1 MQKPRILRSLL
12 SGFILL
18 SSTTLFAAE
27 QPDLPTRSS
36 LDNKLTSLNKRDT
49 LTVAEKAQKEDIEQ
63 TIALLDSIE
72 KEKIKAKEQDQS
84 LAKTPAKLKEFTWQL
99 ESLQKNDA
107 RDTEQLKAE
116 LGRLSQAQLDNRLT
130 DLLNQLQSAQT
141 DLGNANSQITFLQT
155 LPERAQS
162 AMSQDYQRMQDIRNR
177 LSGLNNKQSGELTP
191 SLRVRLNTE
200 LALLQLQ
207 LNQRQKDLDNNTSQQ
222 DLFNKQRDYLTAQ
235 IAQLNNWVQLLQQQV
250 STKRLTLT
258 EKTVEESGSGEA
270 IANEQALPAVIQKEQ
285 KLNQQLSQQLID
297 ATQGVNSLVQEN
309 IKVKNWLD
317 RTTQTEQNLNEQ
329 ISVLKGSLLLS
340 KILYQQNQ
348 MLPDSELVQ
357 NSEEQIAD
365 LRLAQFDVNQQRD
378 QLYQRNDYIRKLLEN
393 SKNTDQLTDEQMAIL
408 NETLDGRRE
417 LLEQLNKQLG
427 QQLNLAIN
435 LQLNQQQLERV
446 GKSLQSTLQQQ
457 IFWVSSN
464 KQLDIAWLTAL
475 PGALMMQ
482 AQAVSVS
489 INLQKWLQDSLKVLP
504 AILIMLVIAGVMIW
518 RRQSIQHQFEK
529 LAKEVGQLRSDTH
542 LHTPKAIL
550 LVFLRTIPGA
560 LFIMSAGLALVFSG
574 LSTPLIIWELS
585 FRMAL
590 AYMAFGSMRRMLKPD
605 GLAQCHFGFDAS
617 TVSHLRSA
625 LRYIWYTLLPLIFVA
640 TLGELDPSRLANDVV
655 GQLICLFSLLFL
667 SVELFTTVRK
677 HPNNKQTSFLR
688 NLTAVT
694 FGLVPL
700 ALIGLLVFGYY
711 YTALKLS
718 ARLIDTFYLVSVW
731 VLLYETAMRG
741 LSVASRRLA
750 YRRAVAKRQHQQRA
764 ENAEGVEITDDKPI
778 SLEQIS
784 DQTLRLV
791 NVALLL
797 VFAGAFYW
805 LWSDLVAVISYL
817 DSITL
822 WHHTIGTDN
831 NAVLEAVSL
840 RDLLAGVVIAVIT
853 YILTRNLPGLLE
865 VLVLSR
871 LQLAQGTSYAITTIL
886 SYLITATG
894 SIATLSTVGMEWS
907 KLQWLVAALSV
918 GLGFGLQEIF
928 ANFVSGLIILF
939 ERPVRIGD
947 TITVSGFSGT
957 VNKIRI
963 RATTITDFDR
973 KEVIIPNRAFVTERL
988 INWSL
993 SDTVTR
999 VVLRIGVSYGSDLE
1013 LTRKLLLQAAHENQR
1028 VMKEP
1033 DPTVYFLAFGAS
1045 TLDHE
1050 MRFFVRELGDRNPA
1064 LDELN
1069 RRIDQLFTEH
1079 GINIAF
1085 NQVEVTL
1092 KNARGDVVSI
1102 DPVTAGT
1109 AAGAA
1114 AAATLENIAAAEAA
1128 ALVAQQA
1135 KEQEQKQK

>member
-1 MQKPRILRSLL
+1 MQKQPLFRSLL
-12 SGFILL
+12 SGLL
-18 SSTTLFAAE
+18 LLASTTLFAAQQQE
-27 QPDLPTRSS
+27 LPTRAS
-36 LDNKLTSLNKRDT
+36 LDNKLTALNKRDT
-49 LTVAEKAQKEDIEQ
+49 LTVAEKAQKDDIEQ
-63 TIALLDSIE
+63 TITLLDAID
-72 KEKIKAKEQDQS
+72 KEKIKLKDQDQS
-84 LAKTPAKLKEFTWQL
+84 LTKAPAKLKEFARQL
-99 ESLQKNDA
+99 ELLQKNDA
-107 RDTEQLKAE
+107 QDTQALKTE
-116 LGRLSQAQLDNRLT
+116 ISRLTQTQLDGRLT
-130 DLLNQLQSAQT
+130 DLLSQLQSAQS
-141 DLGNANSQITFLQT
+141 DLGNANSQLTFLQT

-177 LSGLNNKQSGELTP
+177 LSGLKQNNGEMTP
-191 SLRVRLNTE
+191 SLRVKLNTE
-200 LALLQLQ
+200 LAFLQLQ
-207 LNQRQKDLDNNTSQQ
+207 QEQRQKDLDNNTSQQ
-222 DLFNKQRDYLTAQ
+222 DLYNKQRDFLTAQ

-250 STKRLTLT
+250 SNKRLTLT
-258 EKTVEESGSGEA
+258 EKTVEESGTTQTDTS
-270 IANEQALPAVIQKEQ
+270 QALPSFIQKEL

-340 KILYQQNQ
+340 KILYQQRQ
-348 MLPDSELVQ
+348 MLPDANLVRG
-357 NSEEQIAD
+357 SEEQIAD

-378 QLYQRNDYIRKLLEN
+378 QLYQRNEYIQKLLE
-393 SKNTDQLTDEQMAIL
+393 KNKGDALTAEQMATL
-408 NETLDGRRE
+408 NEALDGRRE

-427 QQLNLAIN
+427 QQLNLSIN

-446 GKSLQSTLQQQ
+446 SKTLQSTLQQQ

-464 KQLDIAWLTAL
+464 KPLDMAWLTAL
-475 PGALMMQ
+475 PGALMAQ
-482 AQAVSVS
+482 WQAVNISA
-489 INLQKWLQDSLKVLP
+489 NLNNWLLESLKVFP
-504 AILIMLVIAGVMIW
+504 AILLMLIIAGVMLW
-518 RRQSIQHQFEK
+518 KRQAIQSRFEK

-542 LHTPKAIL
+542 SHTPKAIL

-560 LFIMSAGLALVFSG
+560 LLIMSGGLALVFSG
-574 LSTPLIIWELS
+574 LSTPLIIGELS

-605 GLAQCHFGFDAS
+605 GLAQKHFGHDAQ
-617 TVSHLRSA
+617 TVAHLRNA

-655 GQLICLFSLLFL
+655 GQIICLVSLLFL
-667 SVELFTTVRK
+667 SFELFTTVRK
-677 HPNNKQTSFLR
+677 RPNNQQTGLWR
-688 NLTAVT
+688 NITALT

-700 ALIGLLVFGYY
+700 ILIGLLGFGYY

-718 ARLIDTFYLVSVW
+718 ARLIDSFYLVSVW
-731 VLLYETAMRG
+731 VLLYETSLRG
-741 LSVASRRLA
+741 LSVAARRLA
-750 YRRAVAKRQHQQRA
+750 YRRALAKRQHQQRA
-764 ENAEGVEITDDKPI
+764 ENADGVEVSDDKPI
-778 SLEQIS
+778 TLEQINE
-784 DQTLRLV
+784 QTLRLV
-791 NVALLL
+791 TVALTL

-805 LWSDLVAVISYL
+805 LWSDLVAVIAYL

-822 WHHTIGTDN
+822 WHHTVGTDG

-840 RDLLAGVVIAVIT
+840 RDLLGAGVIAMVT

-886 SYLITATG
+886 SYLLTATG
-894 SIATLSTVGMEWS
+894 TISTLSIIGMEWN

-993 SDTVTR
+993 SDTITR

-1013 LTRKLLLQAAHENQR
+1013 LTRRLLLQAAAENPR

-1033 DPTVYFLAFGAS
+1033 APSVYFLAFGAS

-1050 MRFFVRELGDRNPA
+1050 MRFFVQELGDRNPA

-1069 RRIDQLFTEH
+1069 RRIDHLFSEH

-1092 KNARGDVVSI
+1092 KNVHGDVVNV
-1102 DPVTAGT
+1102 DTAVG

-1114 AAATLENIAAAEAA
+1114 ASATLEAMAAAKATM
-1128 ALVAQQA
+1128 A
-1135 KEQEQKQK
+1135 KPDAEQK

>member
-1 MQKPRILRSLL
+1 MQKQPLFRSLL
-12 SGFILL
+12 SGLL
-18 SSTTLFAAE
+18 LLASTTLFAAQQQE
-27 QPDLPTRSS
+27 LPTRAS
-36 LDNKLTSLNKRDT
+36 LDNKLTALNKRDT
-49 LTVAEKAQKEDIEQ
+49 LTVAEKAQKDDIEQ
-63 TIALLDSIE
+63 TITLLDAID
-72 KEKIKAKEQDQS
+72 KEKIKLKDQDQS
-84 LAKTPAKLKEFTWQL
+84 LTKAPAKLKEFARQL
-99 ESLQKNDA
+99 ELLQKNDA
-107 RDTEQLKAE
+107 QDTQALKTE
-116 LGRLSQAQLDNRLT
+116 ISRLTQTQLDGRLT
-130 DLLNQLQSAQT
+130 DLLSQLQSAQS
-141 DLGNANSQITFLQT
+141 DLGNANSQLTFLQT

-177 LSGLNNKQSGELTP
+177 LSGLKQNNGEMTP
-191 SLRVRLNTE
+191 SLRVKLNTE
-200 LALLQLQ
+200 LAFLQLQ
-207 LNQRQKDLDNNTSQQ
+207 QEQRQKDLDNNTSQQ
-222 DLFNKQRDYLTAQ
+222 DLYNKQRDFLTAQ

-250 STKRLTLT
+250 SNKRLTLT
-258 EKTVEESGSGEA
+258 EKTVEESGTTQTDTS
-270 IANEQALPAVIQKEQ
+270 QALPSFIQKEL

-340 KILYQQNQ
+340 KILYQQRQ
-348 MLPDSELVQ
+348 MLPDANLVRG
-357 NSEEQIAD
+357 SEEQIAD

-378 QLYQRNDYIRKLLEN
+378 QLYQRNEYIQKLLE
-393 SKNTDQLTDEQMAIL
+393 KNKGDALTAEQMATL
-408 NETLDGRRE
+408 NEALDGRRE

-427 QQLNLAIN
+427 QQLNLSIN

-446 GKSLQSTLQQQ
+446 SKTLQSTLQQQ

-464 KQLDIAWLTAL
+464 KPLDMAWLTAL
-475 PGALMMQ
+475 PGALMAQ
-482 AQAVSVS
+482 WQAVNISA
-489 INLQKWLQDSLKVLP
+489 NLNNWLLESLKVFP
-504 AILIMLVIAGVMIW
+504 AILLMLIIAGAMLW
-518 RRQSIQHQFEK
+518 KRQAIQSRFEK

-542 LHTPKAIL
+542 SHTPKAIL

-560 LFIMSAGLALVFSG
+560 LLIMSGGLALVFSG
-574 LSTPLIIWELS
+574 LSTPLIIGELS

-605 GLAQCHFGFDAS
+605 GLAQKHFGHDAQ
-617 TVSHLRSA
+617 TVAHLRNA

-655 GQLICLFSLLFL
+655 GQIICLVSLLFL
-667 SVELFTTVRK
+667 SFELFTTVRK
-677 HPNNKQTSFLR
+677 RPNNQQTGLWR
-688 NLTAVT
+688 NITALT

-700 ALIGLLVFGYY
+700 ILIGLLGFGYY

-718 ARLIDTFYLVSVW
+718 ARLIDSFYLVSVW
-731 VLLYETAMRG
+731 VLLYETSLRG
-741 LSVASRRLA
+741 LSVAARRLA
-750 YRRAVAKRQHQQRA
+750 YRRALAKRQHQQRA
-764 ENAEGVEITDDKPI
+764 ENADGVEVSDDKPI
-778 SLEQIS
+778 TLEQINE
-784 DQTLRLV
+784 QTLRLV
-791 NVALLL
+791 TVALTL

-805 LWSDLVAVISYL
+805 LWSDLVAVIAYL

-822 WHHTIGTDN
+822 WHHTVGTDG

-840 RDLLAGVVIAVIT
+840 RDLLGAGVIAMVT

-886 SYLITATG
+886 SYLLTATG
-894 SIATLSTVGMEWS
+894 TISTLSIIGMEWN

-993 SDTVTR
+993 SDTITR

-1013 LTRKLLLQAAHENQR
+1013 LTRRLLLQAAAENPR

-1033 DPTVYFLAFGAS
+1033 APSVYFLAFGAS

-1050 MRFFVRELGDRNPA
+1050 MRFFVQELGDRNPA

-1069 RRIDQLFTEH
+1069 RRIDHLFSEH

-1092 KNARGDVVSI
+1092 KNVHGDVVNV
-1102 DPVTAGT
+1102 DTAVG

-1114 AAATLENIAAAEAA
+1114 ASATLEAMAAAKATM
-1128 ALVAQQA
+1128 A
-1135 KEQEQKQK
+1135 KPDAEQK

>member
-1 MQKPRILRSLL
+1 MQKQPLFRSLL
-12 SGFILL
+12 SGLL
-18 SSTTLFAAE
+18 LLTSTTLFAAQQQE
-27 QPDLPTRSS
+27 LPTRAS
-36 LDNKLTSLNKRDT
+36 LDNKLTALNKRDT
-49 LTVAEKAQKEDIEQ
+49 LTVAEKAQKDDIEQ
-63 TIALLDSIE
+63 TITLLDAID
-72 KEKIKAKEQDQS
+72 KEKIKLKDQDQS
-84 LAKTPAKLKEFTWQL
+84 LTKAPAKLKEFARQL
-99 ESLQKNDA
+99 ELLQKNDA
-107 RDTEQLKAE
+107 QDTQALKTE
-116 LGRLSQAQLDNRLT
+116 ISRLTQTQLDGRLT
-130 DLLNQLQSAQT
+130 DLLSQLQSAQS
-141 DLGNANSQITFLQT
+141 DLGNANSQLTFLQT

-177 LSGLNNKQSGELTP
+177 LSGLKQNNGEMTP
-191 SLRVRLNTE
+191 SLRVKLNTE
-200 LALLQLQ
+200 LAFLQLQ
-207 LNQRQKDLDNNTSQQ
+207 QEQRQKDLDNNTSQQ
-222 DLFNKQRDYLTAQ
+222 DLYNKQRDFLTAQ

-250 STKRLTLT
+250 SNKRLTLT
-258 EKTVEESGSGEA
+258 EKTVEESGTTQTDTS
-270 IANEQALPAVIQKEQ
+270 QALPSFIQKEL

-340 KILYQQNQ
+340 KILYQQRQ
-348 MLPDSELVQ
+348 MLPDANLVRG
-357 NSEEQIAD
+357 SEEQIAD

-378 QLYQRNDYIRKLLEN
+378 QLYQRNEYIQKLLE
-393 SKNTDQLTDEQMAIL
+393 KNKGDALTAEQMATL
-408 NETLDGRRE
+408 NEALDGRRE

-427 QQLNLAIN
+427 QQLNLSIN

-446 GKSLQSTLQQQ
+446 SKTLQSTLQQQ

-464 KQLDIAWLTAL
+464 KPLDMAWLTAL
-475 PGALMMQ
+475 PGALMAQ
-482 AQAVSVS
+482 WQAVNISA
-489 INLQKWLQDSLKVLP
+489 NLNNWLLESLKVFP
-504 AILIMLVIAGVMIW
+504 AILLMLVIAGAMLW
-518 RRQSIQHQFEK
+518 KRQAIQSRFEK

-542 LHTPKAIL
+542 SHTPKAIL

-560 LFIMSAGLALVFSG
+560 LLIMSGGLALVFSG
-574 LSTPLIIWELS
+574 LSTPLIIGELS

-605 GLAQCHFGFDAS
+605 GLAQKHFGHDAQ
-617 TVSHLRSA
+617 TVAHLRNA

-655 GQLICLFSLLFL
+655 GQIICLVSLLFL
-667 SVELFTTVRK
+667 SFELFTTVRK
-677 HPNNKQTSFLR
+677 RPNNQQTGLWR
-688 NLTAVT
+688 NITALT

-700 ALIGLLVFGYY
+700 ILIGLLGFGYY

-718 ARLIDTFYLVSVW
+718 ARLIDSFYLVSVW
-731 VLLYETAMRG
+731 VLLYETSLRG
-741 LSVASRRLA
+741 LSVAARRLA
-750 YRRAVAKRQHQQRA
+750 YRRALAKRQHQQRT
-764 ENAEGVEITDDKPI
+764 ENADGVEVSDDKPI
-778 SLEQIS
+778 TLEQINE
-784 DQTLRLV
+784 QTLRLV
-791 NVALLL
+791 TVALTL

-805 LWSDLVAVISYL
+805 LWSDLVAVIAYL

-822 WHHTIGTDN
+822 WHHTVGTDG

-840 RDLLAGVVIAVIT
+840 RDLLGAGVIAMVT

-886 SYLITATG
+886 SYLLTATG
-894 SIATLSTVGMEWS
+894 TISTLSIIGMEWN

-993 SDTVTR
+993 SDTITR

-1013 LTRKLLLQAAHENQR
+1013 LTRRLLLQAAAENPR

-1033 DPTVYFLAFGAS
+1033 APSVYFLAFGAS

-1050 MRFFVRELGDRNPA
+1050 MRFFVQELGDRNPA

-1069 RRIDQLFTEH
+1069 RRIDHLFSEH

-1092 KNARGDVVSI
+1092 KNVHGDVVNV
-1102 DPVTAGT
+1102 DT

-1114 AAATLENIAAAEAA
+1114 GAAASATLEAMAAAKAA
-1128 ALVAQQA
+1128 MA
-1135 KEQEQKQK
+1135 KPDAEQK

>member
-1 MQKPRILRSLL
+1 MQKQLLFRSLL
-12 SGFILL
+12 SGLL
-18 SSTTLFAAE
+18 LLTSTTLFAAQ
-27 QPDLPTRSS
+27 QPELPTRAS
-36 LDNKLTSLNKRDT
+36 LDSKLTTLNKRDT
-49 LTVAEKAQKEDIEQ
+49 LTVAEKAQKDDIEQ
-63 TIALLDSIE
+63 TISLLDSIE
-72 KEKIKAKEQDQS
+72 KEKIKVKEQEQS
-84 LAKTPAKLKEFTWQL
+84 LTRTPAKLKEYTRQL
-99 ESLQKNDA
+99 ELLQKNDA
-107 RDTEQLKAE
+107 QDTEALKTE
-116 LGRLSQAQLDNRLT
+116 ISRLSQTQLDSRLT
-130 DLLNQLQSAQT
+130 DLLSQLQSAQN
-141 DLGNANSQITFLQT
+141 DLGNANSQLTFLQT

-162 AMSQDYQRMQDIRNR
+162 AMSQDYQRMQDTRNR
-177 LSGLNNKQSGELTP
+177 LSGLKQNGEITP
-191 SLRVRLNTE
+191 SLRIKLNTE

-207 LNQRQKDLDNNTSQQ
+207 QEQRQKDLDNNTSQQ
-222 DLFNKQRDYLTAQ
+222 DLYNKQRDYLTAQ

-250 STKRLTLT
+250 SNKRLTLT
-258 EKTVEESGSGEA
+258 EKTVEESGTTQTDNS
-270 IANEQALPAVIQKEQ
+270 QALPSFIQKE
-285 KLNQQLSQQLID
+285 LRMNQQLSQQLID

-340 KILYQQNQ
+340 KILYQQRQ
-348 MLPDSELVQ
+348 MLPDSNLIRG
-357 NSEEQIAD
+357 SEEQIAD

-378 QLYQRNDYIRKLLEN
+378 QLYQRNDYIQKLLE
-393 SKNTDQLTDEQMAIL
+393 KNKGDALTTEQMTLL
-408 NETLDGRRE
+408 NEALDGRRE

-427 QQLNLAIN
+427 QQLNLSIN

-446 GKSLQSTLQQQ
+446 SKSLQSTLQQQ

-464 KQLDIAWLTAL
+464 KPLDMAWLTAL
-475 PGALMMQ
+475 PGALMAQ
-482 AQAVSVS
+482 WQAVSIS
-489 INLQKWLQDSLKVLP
+489 ANLNNWLQDSLKVLP
-504 AILIMLVIAGVMIW
+504 AILLMLILAGAMIW
-518 RRQSIQHQFEK
+518 KRQTIQSRFEK
-529 LAKEVGQLRSDTH
+529 LANEVGQLRSDTH
-542 LHTPKAIL
+542 SHTPKAIL

-560 LFIMSAGLALVFSG
+560 LLIMSGGLALVFSG
-574 LSTPLIIWELS
+574 LSTPLIIGELS

-590 AYMAFGSMRRMLKPD
+590 AYMAFGSMRRMLKPE
-605 GLAQCHFGFDAS
+605 GLAQKHFGHDAR
-617 TVSHLRSA
+617 TVAHLRNA

-655 GQLICLFSLLFL
+655 GQIICLVSLLLL
-667 SVELFTTVRK
+667 SFELFTTVRK
-677 HPNNKQTSFLR
+677 QPNNQQTGLWR
-688 NLTAVT
+688 HLTAMT

-700 ALIGLLVFGYY
+700 ILIGLLGFGYY

-718 ARLIDTFYLVSVW
+718 ARLIDSFYLVSVW
-731 VLLYETAMRG
+731 VLLYETALRG
-741 LSVASRRLA
+741 LSVAARRLA
-750 YRRAVAKRQHQQRA
+750 YRRALAKRQHQQRS
-764 ENAEGVEITDDKPI
+764 ENAEGVEVSDDKPI
-778 SLEQIS
+778 TLEQINE
-784 DQTLRLV
+784 QTLRLV
-791 NVALLL
+791 TVALTL

-805 LWSDLVAVISYL
+805 LWSDLVAVIAYL

-822 WHHTIGTDN
+822 WHHTVGTDG

-840 RDLLAGVVIAVIT
+840 RDLLGAGLIAVVT

-886 SYLITATG
+886 SYLLTATG
-894 SIATLSTVGMEWS
+894 TIATLSVIGMEWN

-993 SDTVTR
+993 SDTITR

-1013 LTRKLLLQAAHENQR
+1013 LTRRLLLQAAAENPR

-1069 RRIDQLFTEH
+1069 RRIDQLFSEH

-1092 KNARGDVVSI
+1092 KNIHGDVVNI
-1102 DPVTAGT
+1102 DTAGT

-1114 AAATLENIAAAEAA
+1114 AASTLDAIAAAKAA
-1128 ALVAQQA
+1128 ANIKADP
-1135 KEQEQKQK
+1135 EQK

>member
-1 MQKPRILRSLL
+1 MQKQPLFRSLL
-12 SGFILL
+12 SGLL
-18 SSTTLFAAE
+18 LLASTTLFAAQQQE
-27 QPDLPTRSS
+27 LPTRAS
-36 LDNKLTSLNKRDT
+36 LDNKLTALNKRDT
-49 LTVAEKAQKEDIEQ
+49 LTVAEKAQKDDIEQ
-63 TIALLDSIE
+63 TITLLDAID
-72 KEKIKAKEQDQS
+72 KEKIKLKDQDQS
-84 LAKTPAKLKEFTWQL
+84 LTKAPAKLKEFARQL
-99 ESLQKNDA
+99 ELLQKNDA
-107 RDTEQLKAE
+107 QDTQALKTE
-116 LGRLSQAQLDNRLT
+116 ISRLTQTQLDGRLT
-130 DLLNQLQSAQT
+130 DLLSQLQSAQS
-141 DLGNANSQITFLQT
+141 DLGNANSQLTFLQT

-177 LSGLNNKQSGELTP
+177 LSGLKQNNGEMTP
-191 SLRVRLNTE
+191 SLRVKLNTE
-200 LALLQLQ
+200 LAFLQLQ
-207 LNQRQKDLDNNTSQQ
+207 QEQRQKDLDNNTSQQ
-222 DLFNKQRDYLTAQ
+222 DLYNKQRDFLTAQ

-250 STKRLTLT
+250 SNKRLTLT
-258 EKTVEESGSGEA
+258 EKTVEESGTTQTDTS
-270 IANEQALPAVIQKEQ
+270 QALPSFIQKEL

-340 KILYQQNQ
+340 KILYQQRQ
-348 MLPDSELVQ
+348 MLPDANLVRG
-357 NSEEQIAD
+357 SEEQIAD

-378 QLYQRNDYIRKLLEN
+378 QLYQRNEYIQKLLE
-393 SKNTDQLTDEQMAIL
+393 KNKGDALTAEQMATL
-408 NETLDGRRE
+408 NEALDGRRE

-427 QQLNLAIN
+427 QQLNLSIN

-446 GKSLQSTLQQQ
+446 SKTLQSTLQQQ

-464 KQLDIAWLTAL
+464 KPLDMAWLAAL
-475 PGALMMQ
+475 PGALMAQWQ
-482 AQAVSVS
+482 A
-489 INLQKWLQDSLKVLP
+489 INISANLNNWLLESLKVFP
-504 AILIMLVIAGVMIW
+504 AILLMLIIAGVMLW
-518 RRQSIQHQFEK
+518 KRQAIQSRFEK

-542 LHTPKAIL
+542 SHTPKAIL

-560 LFIMSAGLALVFSG
+560 LLIMSGGLALVFSG
-574 LSTPLIIWELS
+574 LSTPLIIGELS

-605 GLAQCHFGFDAS
+605 GLAQKHFGHDAQ
-617 TVSHLRSA
+617 TVAHLRNA

-655 GQLICLFSLLFL
+655 GQIICLVSLLFL
-667 SVELFTTVRK
+667 SFELFTTVRK
-677 HPNNKQTSFLR
+677 RPNNQQTGLWR
-688 NLTAVT
+688 NITALT

-700 ALIGLLVFGYY
+700 ILIGLLGFGYY

-718 ARLIDTFYLVSVW
+718 ARLIDSFYLVSVW
-731 VLLYETAMRG
+731 VLLYETSLRG
-741 LSVASRRLA
+741 LSVAARRLA
-750 YRRAVAKRQHQQRA
+750 YRRALAKRQHQQRT
-764 ENAEGVEITDDKPI
+764 ENADGVEVSDDKPI
-778 SLEQIS
+778 TLEQINE
-784 DQTLRLV
+784 QTLRLV
-791 NVALLL
+791 TVALTL

-805 LWSDLVAVISYL
+805 LWSDLVAVIAYL

-822 WHHTIGTDN
+822 WHHTVGTDG

-840 RDLLAGVVIAVIT
+840 RDLLGAGVIAMVT

-886 SYLITATG
+886 SYLLTATG
-894 SIATLSTVGMEWS
+894 TISTLSIIGMEWN

-993 SDTVTR
+993 SDTITR

-1013 LTRKLLLQAAHENQR
+1013 LTRRLLLQAAAENPR

-1033 DPTVYFLAFGAS
+1033 APSVYFLAFGAS

-1050 MRFFVRELGDRNPA
+1050 MRFFVQELGDRNPA

-1069 RRIDQLFTEH
+1069 RRIDHLFSEH

-1092 KNARGDVVSI
+1092 KNVHGDVVNV
-1102 DPVTAGT
+1102 DT

-1114 AAATLENIAAAEAA
+1114 GAAASATLEAMAAAKAA
-1128 ALVAQQA
+1128 MA
-1135 KEQEQKQK
+1135 KPDAEQK

>member
-1 MQKPRILRSLL
+1 MQKQPLFRSLL
-12 SGFILL
+12 SGLL
-18 SSTTLFAAE
+18 LLASTTLFAAQQQE
-27 QPDLPTRSS
+27 LPTRAS
-36 LDNKLTSLNKRDT
+36 LDNKLTALNKRDT
-49 LTVAEKAQKEDIEQ
+49 LTVAEKAQKDDIEQ
-63 TIALLDSIE
+63 TITLLDAID
-72 KEKIKAKEQDQS
+72 KEKIKLKDQDQS
-84 LAKTPAKLKEFTWQL
+84 LTKAPAKLKEFARQL
-99 ESLQKNDA
+99 ELLQKNDA
-107 RDTEQLKAE
+107 QDTQALKTE
-116 LGRLSQAQLDNRLT
+116 ISRLTQTQLDGRLT
-130 DLLNQLQSAQT
+130 DLLSQLQSAQS
-141 DLGNANSQITFLQT
+141 DLGNANSQLTFLQT

-177 LSGLNNKQSGELTP
+177 LSGLKQNNGEMTP
-191 SLRVRLNTE
+191 SLRVKLNTE
-200 LALLQLQ
+200 LAFLQLQ
-207 LNQRQKDLDNNTSQQ
+207 QEQRQKDLDNNTSQQ
-222 DLFNKQRDYLTAQ
+222 DLYNKQRDFLTAQ

-250 STKRLTLT
+250 SNKRLTLT
-258 EKTVEESGSGEA
+258 EKTVEESGTTQTDTS
-270 IANEQALPAVIQKEQ
+270 QALPSFIQKEL

-340 KILYQQNQ
+340 KILYQQRQ
-348 MLPDSELVQ
+348 MLPDANLVRG
-357 NSEEQIAD
+357 SEEQIAD

-378 QLYQRNDYIRKLLEN
+378 QLYQRNEYIQKLLE
-393 SKNTDQLTDEQMAIL
+393 KNKGDALTAEQMATL
-408 NETLDGRRE
+408 NEALDGRRE

-427 QQLNLAIN
+427 QQLNLSIN

-446 GKSLQSTLQQQ
+446 SKTLQSTLQQQ

-464 KQLDIAWLTAL
+464 KPLDMAWLTAL
-475 PGALMMQ
+475 PGALMAQ
-482 AQAVSVS
+482 WQAVNISA
-489 INLQKWLQDSLKVLP
+489 NLNNWLLESLKVFP
-504 AILIMLVIAGVMIW
+504 AILLMLIIAGVMLW
-518 RRQSIQHQFEK
+518 KRQAIQSRFEK

-542 LHTPKAIL
+542 SHTPKAIL
-550 LVFLRTIPGA
+550 LVLLRTIPGA
-560 LFIMSAGLALVFSG
+560 LLIMSGGLTLVFSG
-574 LSTPLIIWELS
+574 LSTPLIIGELS

-605 GLAQCHFGFDAS
+605 GLAQKHFGHDAQ
-617 TVSHLRSA
+617 TVAHLRNA

-655 GQLICLFSLLFL
+655 GQIICLVSLLFL
-667 SVELFTTVRK
+667 SFELFTTVRK
-677 HPNNKQTSFLR
+677 RPNNQQTGLWR
-688 NLTAVT
+688 NITALT

-700 ALIGLLVFGYY
+700 ILIGLLGFGYY

-718 ARLIDTFYLVSVW
+718 ARLIDSFYLVSVW
-731 VLLYETAMRG
+731 VLLYETSLRG
-741 LSVASRRLA
+741 LSVAARRLA
-750 YRRAVAKRQHQQRA
+750 YRRALAKRQHQQRT
-764 ENAEGVEITDDKPI
+764 ENADGVEVSDDKPI
-778 SLEQIS
+778 TLEQINE
-784 DQTLRLV
+784 QTLRLV
-791 NVALLL
+791 TVALTL

-805 LWSDLVAVISYL
+805 LWSDLVAVIAYL

-822 WHHTIGTDN
+822 WHHTVGTDG

-840 RDLLAGVVIAVIT
+840 RDLLGAGVIAMVT

-886 SYLITATG
+886 SYLLTATG
-894 SIATLSTVGMEWS
+894 TISTLSIIGMEWN

-993 SDTVTR
+993 SDTITR

-1013 LTRKLLLQAAHENQR
+1013 LTRRLLLQAAAENPR

-1033 DPTVYFLAFGAS
+1033 APSVYFLAFGAS

-1050 MRFFVRELGDRNPA
+1050 MRFFVQELGDRNPA

-1069 RRIDQLFTEH
+1069 RRIDHLFSEH

-1092 KNARGDVVSI
+1092 KNVHGDVVNV
-1102 DPVTAGT
+1102 DT

-1114 AAATLENIAAAEAA
+1114 GAAASATLEAMAAAKAA
-1128 ALVAQQA
+1128 MA
-1135 KEQEQKQK
+1135 KPDAEQK

>member
-1 MQKPRILRSLL
+1 MQKQPLFRSLL
-12 SGFILL
+12 SGLL
-18 SSTTLFAAE
+18 LLASTTLFAAQQQE
-27 QPDLPTRSS
+27 LPTRAS
-36 LDNKLTSLNKRDT
+36 LDNKLTALNKRDT
-49 LTVAEKAQKEDIEQ
+49 LTVAEKAQKDDIEQ
-63 TIALLDSIE
+63 TITLLDAID
-72 KEKIKAKEQDQS
+72 KEKIKLKDQDQS
-84 LAKTPAKLKEFTWQL
+84 LTKAPAKLKEFARQL
-99 ESLQKNDA
+99 ELLQKNDA
-107 RDTEQLKAE
+107 QDTQALKTE
-116 LGRLSQAQLDNRLT
+116 ISRLTQTQLDGRLT
-130 DLLNQLQSAQT
+130 DLLSQLQSAQS
-141 DLGNANSQITFLQT
+141 DLGNANSQLTFLQT

-177 LSGLNNKQSGELTP
+177 LSGLKQNNGEMTP
-191 SLRVRLNTE
+191 SLRVKLNTE
-200 LALLQLQ
+200 LAFLQLQ
-207 LNQRQKDLDNNTSQQ
+207 QEQRQKDLDNNTSQQ
-222 DLFNKQRDYLTAQ
+222 DLYNKQRDFLTAQ

-250 STKRLTLT
+250 SNKRLTLT
-258 EKTVEESGSGEA
+258 EKTVEESGTTQTDTS
-270 IANEQALPAVIQKEQ
+270 QALPSFIQKEL

-340 KILYQQNQ
+340 KILYQQRQ
-348 MLPDSELVQ
+348 MLPDANLVRG
-357 NSEEQIAD
+357 SEEQIAD

-378 QLYQRNDYIRKLLEN
+378 QLYQRNEYIQKLLE
-393 SKNTDQLTDEQMAIL
+393 KNKGDALTAEQMATL
-408 NETLDGRRE
+408 NEALDGRRE

-427 QQLNLAIN
+427 QQLNLSIN

-446 GKSLQSTLQQQ
+446 SKSLQSTLQQQ

-464 KQLDIAWLTAL
+464 KPLDMAWLTAL

-482 AQAVSVS
+482 WQAVSIS
-489 INLQKWLQDSLKVLP
+489 ANLNNWLQESLKVFP
-504 AILIMLVIAGVMIW
+504 AILLMLIIAGTMIW
-518 RRQSIQHQFEK
+518 KRQTIQSRFEK

-542 LHTPKAIL
+542 SHTPKAIL

-560 LFIMSAGLALVFSG
+560 LLIMSGGLALVFSG
-574 LSTPLIIWELS
+574 LSTPLIIGELS

-605 GLAQCHFGFDAS
+605 GLAQRHFGHDAQ
-617 TVSHLRSA
+617 TVAHLRNA

-655 GQLICLFSLLFL
+655 GQIICLISLLLL
-667 SVELFTTVRK
+667 SFELFTTVRK
-677 HPNNKQTSFLR
+677 HPNNQQTGLWR
-688 NLTAVT
+688 NITALT

-700 ALIGLLVFGYY
+700 ILIGLLGFGYY

-718 ARLIDTFYLVSVW
+718 ARLIDSFYLVSVW
-731 VLLYETAMRG
+731 ILLYETALRG
-741 LSVASRRLA
+741 LSVAARRLA
-750 YRRAVAKRQHQQRA
+750 YRRALAKRQHQQRN
-764 ENAEGVEITDDKPI
+764 ENAEGVEVSDDKPI
-778 SLEQIS
+778 TLEQINE
-784 DQTLRLV
+784 QTLRLV
-791 NVALLL
+791 TVALTL

-805 LWSDLVAVISYL
+805 LWSDLVAVIAYL
-817 DSITL
+817 DSISL
-822 WHHTIGTDN
+822 WHHTVGTDG

-840 RDLLAGVVIAVIT
+840 RDLLGAGVIAVVT

-886 SYLITATG
+886 SYLLTATG
-894 SIATLSTVGMEWS
+894 TISTLSIIGMEWN

-993 SDTVTR
+993 SDTITR

-1013 LTRKLLLQAAHENQR
+1013 LTRRLLLQAAAENPR

-1069 RRIDQLFTEH
+1069 RRIDQLFSEH

-1092 KNARGDVVSI
+1092 KNIHGDVVNV
-1102 DPVTAGT
+1102 DTAGT

-1114 AAATLENIAAAEAA
+1114 AASTLETIAAAKAA
-1128 ALVAQQA
+1128 ALANAQAQ
-1135 KEQEQKQK
+1135 EQEQKK

>member
-1 MQKPRILRSLL
+1 MQKQLLFRSLL
-12 SGFILL
+12 SGLL
-18 SSTTLFAAE
+18 LLTSTTLFAAQQLE
-27 QPDLPTRSS
+27 LPTRAS
-36 LDNKLTSLNKRDT
+36 LDSKLTTLNKRDT
-49 LTVAEKAQKEDIEQ
+49 LTVAEKAQKDDIEQ
-63 TIALLDSIE
+63 TISLLDSIE
-72 KEKIKAKEQDQS
+72 KEKIKVKEQEQS
-84 LAKTPAKLKEFTWQL
+84 LTRTPAKLKEYTRQL
-99 ESLQKNDA
+99 ELLQKNDA
-107 RDTEQLKAE
+107 QDTEALKTE
-116 LGRLSQAQLDNRLT
+116 ISRLSQTQLDSRLT
-130 DLLNQLQSAQT
+130 DLLSQLQSAQN
-141 DLGNANSQITFLQT
+141 DLGNANSQLTFLQT

-162 AMSQDYQRMQDIRNR
+162 AMSQDYQRMQDTRNR
-177 LSGLNNKQSGELTP
+177 LSGLKQNGEITP
-191 SLRVRLNTE
+191 SLRIKLNTE

-207 LNQRQKDLDNNTSQQ
+207 QEQRQKDLDNNTSQQ
-222 DLFNKQRDYLTAQ
+222 DLYNKQRDYLTAQ

-250 STKRLTLT
+250 SNKRLTLT
-258 EKTVEESGSGEA
+258 EKTVEESGTTQTDNS
-270 IANEQALPAVIQKEQ
+270 QALPSFIQKE
-285 KLNQQLSQQLID
+285 LRMNQQLSQQLID

-340 KILYQQNQ
+340 KILYQQRQ
-348 MLPDSELVQ
+348 MLPDSNLIRG
-357 NSEEQIAD
+357 SEEQIAD

-378 QLYQRNDYIRKLLEN
+378 QLYQRNDYIQKLLE
-393 SKNTDQLTDEQMAIL
+393 KNKGDALTTEQMTLL
-408 NETLDGRRE
+408 NEALDGRRE

-427 QQLNLAIN
+427 QQLNLSIN

-446 GKSLQSTLQQQ
+446 SKSLQSTLQQQ

-464 KQLDIAWLTAL
+464 KPLDMAWLTAL
-475 PGALMMQ
+475 PGALMAQ
-482 AQAVSVS
+482 WQAVSIS
-489 INLQKWLQDSLKVLP
+489 ANLNNWLQDSLKVLP
-504 AILIMLVIAGVMIW
+504 AILLMLILAGAMIW
-518 RRQSIQHQFEK
+518 KRQTIQSRFEK
-529 LAKEVGQLRSDTH
+529 LANEVGQLRSDTH
-542 LHTPKAIL
+542 SHTPKAIL

-560 LFIMSAGLALVFSG
+560 LLIMSGGLALVFSG
-574 LSTPLIIWELS
+574 LSTPLIIGELS

-590 AYMAFGSMRRMLKPD
+590 AYMAFGSMRRMLKPE
-605 GLAQCHFGFDAS
+605 GLAQKHFGHDAR
-617 TVSHLRSA
+617 TVAHLRNA

-655 GQLICLFSLLFL
+655 GQIICLVSLLLL
-667 SVELFTTVRK
+667 SFELFTTVRK
-677 HPNNKQTSFLR
+677 QPNNQQTGLWR
-688 NLTAVT
+688 HLTAMT

-700 ALIGLLVFGYY
+700 ILIGLLGFGYY

-718 ARLIDTFYLVSVW
+718 ARLIDSFYLVSVW
-731 VLLYETAMRG
+731 VLLYETALRG
-741 LSVASRRLA
+741 LSVAARRLA
-750 YRRAVAKRQHQQRA
+750 YRRALAKRQHQQRS
-764 ENAEGVEITDDKPI
+764 ENAEGVEVSDDKPI
-778 SLEQIS
+778 TLEQINE
-784 DQTLRLV
+784 QTLRLV
-791 NVALLL
+791 TVALTL

-805 LWSDLVAVISYL
+805 LWSDLVAVIAYL

-822 WHHTIGTDN
+822 WHHTVGTDG

-840 RDLLAGVVIAVIT
+840 RDLLGAGLIAVVT

-886 SYLITATG
+886 SYLLTATG
-894 SIATLSTVGMEWS
+894 TIATLSVIGMEWN

-993 SDTVTR
+993 SDTITR

-1013 LTRKLLLQAAHENQR
+1013 LTRRLLLQAAAENPR

-1069 RRIDQLFTEH
+1069 RRIDQLFSEH

-1092 KNARGDVVSI
+1092 KNIHGDVVNI
-1102 DPVTAGT
+1102 DTAGT

-1114 AAATLENIAAAEAA
+1114 AASTLDAIAAANIKADP
-1128 ALVAQQA
+1128 
-1135 KEQEQKQK
+1135 EQK

>member
-1 MQKPRILRSLL
+1 MQKQPLFRSLL
-12 SGFILL
+12 SGLL
-18 SSTTLFAAE
+18 LLTSTTLFAAQQQE
-27 QPDLPTRSS
+27 LPTRAS
-36 LDNKLTSLNKRDT
+36 LDNKLTALNKRDT
-49 LTVAEKAQKEDIEQ
+49 LTVAEKAQKDDIEQ
-63 TIALLDSIE
+63 TITLLDAID
-72 KEKIKAKEQDQS
+72 KEKIKLKDQDQS
-84 LAKTPAKLKEFTWQL
+84 LTKAPAKLKEFARQL
-99 ESLQKNDA
+99 ELLQKNDA
-107 RDTEQLKAE
+107 QDTQALKTE
-116 LGRLSQAQLDNRLT
+116 ISRLTQTQLDGRLT
-130 DLLNQLQSAQT
+130 DLLSQLQSAQS
-141 DLGNANSQITFLQT
+141 DLGNANSQLTFLQT

-177 LSGLNNKQSGELTP
+177 LSGLKQNSGEMTP
-191 SLRVRLNTE
+191 SLRVKLNTE
-200 LALLQLQ
+200 LAFLQLQ
-207 LNQRQKDLDNNTSQQ
+207 QEQRQKDLDNNTSQQ
-222 DLFNKQRDYLTAQ
+222 DLYNKQRDFLTAQ

-250 STKRLTLT
+250 SNKRLTLT
-258 EKTVEESGSGEA
+258 EKTVEESGTTQTDTS
-270 IANEQALPAVIQKEQ
+270 QALPSFIQKEL

-340 KILYQQNQ
+340 KILYQQRQ
-348 MLPDSELVQ
+348 MLPDANLVRG
-357 NSEEQIAD
+357 SEEQIAD

-378 QLYQRNDYIRKLLEN
+378 QLYQRNEYIQKLLE
-393 SKNTDQLTDEQMAIL
+393 KNKGDALTAEQMATL
-408 NETLDGRRE
+408 NEALDGRRE

-427 QQLNLAIN
+427 QQLNLSIN

-446 GKSLQSTLQQQ
+446 SKTLQSTLQQQ

-464 KQLDIAWLTAL
+464 KPLDMAWLAAL
-475 PGALMMQ
+475 PGALMAQ
-482 AQAVSVS
+482 WQAVNISA
-489 INLQKWLQDSLKVLP
+489 NLNNWLLESLKVFP
-504 AILIMLVIAGVMIW
+504 AILLMLIIAGVMLW
-518 RRQSIQHQFEK
+518 KRQAIQSRFEK

-542 LHTPKAIL
+542 SHTPKAIL

-560 LFIMSAGLALVFSG
+560 LLIMSGGLALVFSG
-574 LSTPLIIWELS
+574 LSTPLIIGELS

-605 GLAQCHFGFDAS
+605 GLAQKHFGHDAQ
-617 TVSHLRSA
+617 TVAHLRNA

-655 GQLICLFSLLFL
+655 GQIICLVSLLFL
-667 SVELFTTVRK
+667 SFELFTTVRK
-677 HPNNKQTSFLR
+677 RPNNQQTGLWR
-688 NLTAVT
+688 NITALT

-700 ALIGLLVFGYY
+700 ILIGLLGFGYY

-718 ARLIDTFYLVSVW
+718 ARLIDSFYLVSVW
-731 VLLYETAMRG
+731 VLLYETSLRG
-741 LSVASRRLA
+741 LSVAARRLA
-750 YRRAVAKRQHQQRA
+750 YRRALAKRQHQQRT
-764 ENAEGVEITDDKPI
+764 ENADGVEVSDDKPI
-778 SLEQIS
+778 TLEQINE
-784 DQTLRLV
+784 QTLRLV
-791 NVALLL
+791 TVALTL

-805 LWSDLVAVISYL
+805 LWSDLVAVIAYL

-822 WHHTIGTDN
+822 WHHTVGTDG

-840 RDLLAGVVIAVIT
+840 RDLLGAGVIAMVT

-886 SYLITATG
+886 SYLLTATG
-894 SIATLSTVGMEWS
+894 TISTLSIIGMEWN

-993 SDTVTR
+993 SDTITR

-1013 LTRKLLLQAAHENQR
+1013 LTRRLLLQAAAENPR

-1033 DPTVYFLAFGAS
+1033 APSVYFLAFGAS

-1050 MRFFVRELGDRNPA
+1050 MRFFVQELGDRNPA

-1069 RRIDQLFTEH
+1069 RRIDHLFSEH

-1092 KNARGDVVSI
+1092 KNVHGDVVNV
-1102 DPVTAGT
+1102 DT

-1114 AAATLENIAAAEAA
+1114 GAAASATLEAMAAAKAA
-1128 ALVAQQA
+1128 MA
-1135 KEQEQKQK
+1135 KPDAEQK

>member
-1 MQKPRILRSLL
+1 MQKQPLFRSLL
-12 SGFILL
+12 SGLL
-18 SSTTLFAAE
+18 LLTSTTLFAAQQQE
-27 QPDLPTRSS
+27 LPTRAS

-49 LTVAEKAQKEDIEQ
+49 LTVTEKAQKDDIEQ
-63 TIALLDSIE
+63 TISLLDSIE
-72 KEKIKAKEQDQS
+72 KEKIKAKDQDQS
-84 LAKTPAKLKEFTWQL
+84 LTRTPAKLKEYTRQL
-99 ESLQKNDA
+99 ELLQKNDA
-107 RDTEQLKAE
+107 QDTEALKTE
-116 LGRLSQAQLDNRLT
+116 ISRLSQTQLDSRLT
-130 DLLNQLQSAQT
+130 DLLSQLQSAQS
-141 DLGNANSQITFLQT
+141 DLGNANSQLTFLQT

-177 LSGLNNKQSGELTP
+177 LSGLKQSGEITP
-191 SLRVRLNTE
+191 SLRVKLNTE

-207 LNQRQKDLDNNTSQQ
+207 QEQRQKDLDNNTSQQ
-222 DLFNKQRDYLTAQ
+222 DLYNKQRDYLAAQ

-250 STKRLTLT
+250 SNKRLTLT
-258 EKTVEESGSGEA
+258 EKTVEESGTNQTNDS
-270 IANEQALPAVIQKEQ
+270 QALPSFIQKELR
-285 KLNQQLSQQLID
+285 LNQQLSQQLID

-340 KILYQQNQ
+340 KILYQQRQ
-348 MLPDSELVQ
+348 MLPDANLVRG
-357 NSEEQIAD
+357 SEEQIAD

-378 QLYQRNDYIRKLLEN
+378 QLYQRNEYIQKLLE
-393 SKNTDQLTDEQMAIL
+393 KNKGDALTAEQMATL
-408 NETLDGRRE
+408 NEALDGRRE

-427 QQLNLAIN
+427 QQLNLSIN

-446 GKSLQSTLQQQ
+446 SKSLQSTLQQQ

-464 KQLDIAWLTAL
+464 KPLDMAWLTAL

-482 AQAVSVS
+482 WQAVSIS
-489 INLQKWLQDSLKVLP
+489 ANLNNWLQDSLKVFP
-504 AILIMLVIAGVMIW
+504 AILLMLIIAGTMIW
-518 RRQSIQHQFEK
+518 KRQTIQSRFEK

-542 LHTPKAIL
+542 SHTPKAIL

-560 LFIMSAGLALVFSG
+560 LLIMSGGLALVFSG
-574 LSTPLIIWELS
+574 LSTPLIIGELS

-605 GLAQCHFGFDAS
+605 GLAQRHFGHDAQ
-617 TVSHLRSA
+617 TVAHLRNA

-655 GQLICLFSLLFL
+655 GQIICLISLLLL
-667 SVELFTTVRK
+667 SFELFTTVRK
-677 HPNNKQTSFLR
+677 HPNNQQTGLWH
-688 NLTAVT
+688 NITALT

-700 ALIGLLVFGYY
+700 ILIGLLGFGYY

-718 ARLIDTFYLVSVW
+718 ARLIDSFYLVSVW
-731 VLLYETAMRG
+731 ILLYETALRG
-741 LSVASRRLA
+741 LSVAARRLA
-750 YRRAVAKRQHQQRA
+750 YRRALAKRQHQQRN
-764 ENAEGVEITDDKPI
+764 ENAEGVEVSDDKPI
-778 SLEQIS
+778 TLEQINE
-784 DQTLRLV
+784 QTLRLV
-791 NVALLL
+791 TVALTL

-805 LWSDLVAVISYL
+805 LWSDLVAVIAYL
-817 DSITL
+817 DSISL
-822 WHHTIGTDN
+822 WHHTVGTDG

-840 RDLLAGVVIAVIT
+840 RDLLGAGVIAVVT

-886 SYLITATG
+886 SYLLTATG
-894 SIATLSTVGMEWS
+894 TISTLSIIGMEWN

-993 SDTVTR
+993 SDTITR

-1013 LTRKLLLQAAHENQR
+1013 LTRRLLLQAAAENPR

-1069 RRIDQLFTEH
+1069 RRIDQLFSEH

-1092 KNARGDVVSI
+1092 KNIHGDVVNV
-1102 DPVTAGT
+1102 DTAGT

-1114 AAATLENIAAAEAA
+1114 AASTLETIAAAKAA
-1128 ALVAQQA
+1128 ALANAQAQ
-1135 KEQEQKQK
+1135 EQEQKK

>member
-1 MQKPRILRSLL
+1 MQKQRILHGLL
-12 SGFILL
+12 SGCLLLL
-18 SSTTLFAAE
+18 STALFAAE
-27 QPDLPTRSS
+27 QSELPTRAS
-36 LDNKLTSLNKRDT
+36 LDSKLTSLNKRDT

-63 TIALLDSIE
+63 TISLLDSIE
-72 KEKIKAKEQDQS
+72 KEKIKVKDQERS
-84 LAKTPAKLKEFTWQL
+84 LTRTPAKLKEYVRLL
-99 ESLQKNDA
+99 EQIQKNDA
-107 RDTEQLKAE
+107 QDTERLKTE
-116 LGRLSQAQLDNRLT
+116 LRGLSQTQLDSRLT
-130 DLLNQLQSAQT
+130 DLLSQLQNAQNE
-141 DLGNANSQITFLQT
+141 LGNANSQLTFLQT
-155 LPERAQS
+155 LPERAQTT
-162 AMSQDYQRMQDIRNR
+162 MSQDYQRMQDIRNR
-177 LSGLNNKQSGELTP
+177 LSGLSTKQSSEITP
-191 SLRVRLNTE
+191 SLRIRLNTE

-207 LNQRQKDLDNNTSQQ
+207 QEQRQKDLDNNTNQQ
-222 DLFNKQRDYLTAQ
+222 DLYNKQRDYLTAQ
-235 IAQLNNWVQLLQQQV
+235 IAQLNNWIQLLQQQV
-250 STKRLTLT
+250 SDKRLTLT
-258 EKTVEESGSGEA
+258 EKTVEESSATGTDST
-270 IANEQALPAVIQKEQ
+270 QTLPPVLQKEQ
-285 KLNQQLSQQLID
+285 KINLQLSQQLID
-297 ATQGVNSLVQEN
+297 ATQGVNTLVQEN

-340 KILYQQNQ
+340 KILYQQRQ
-348 MLPDSELVQ
+348 MLPDSDLIRG
-357 NSEEQIAD
+357 SAEQIAD

-378 QLYQRNDYIRKLLEN
+378 QLYQRNDYIAKLLE
-393 SKNTDQLTDEQMAIL
+393 KNKDNALTAEQMTML

-446 GKSLQSTLQQQ
+446 SKSLQSTLQQQ

-464 KQLDIAWLTAL
+464 KQMDIAWLTAL
-475 PGALMMQ
+475 PGALMAQ
-482 AQAVSVS
+482 WQAVSLSV
-489 INLQKWLQDSLKVLP
+489 NLKSWLLDSLKVLP
-504 AILIMLVIAGVMIW
+504 AIFIMLIIAGVMIW
-518 RRQSIQHQFEK
+518 RRQSIQLKFEK

-542 LHTPKAIL
+542 SHTPKAIL

-574 LSTPLIIWELS
+574 LSSPLIIWELS

-590 AYMAFGSMRRMLKPD
+590 AYMAFGSMRRMLKPE
-605 GLAQCHFGFDAS
+605 GLAQKHFGHDIY
-617 TVSHLRSA
+617 TVAHLRKA
-625 LRYIWYTLLPLIFVA
+625 LRNIWYTLLPLIFIA

-655 GQLICLFSLLFL
+655 GQIICLVSLLLL
-667 SVELFTTVRK
+667 SFELFTTVRK
-677 HPNNKQTSFLR
+677 RPNNQQTGLWHTI
-688 NLTAVT
+688 TALA
-694 FGLVPL
+694 FGVVPL
-700 ALIGLLVFGYY
+700 VLIGLLVFGYY

-718 ARLIDTFYLVSVW
+718 ARLIDSFYLVSVW
-731 VLLYETAMRG
+731 VLLYETALRG
-741 LSVASRRLA
+741 LSVAARRLA
-750 YRRAVAKRQHQQRA
+750 YRRALAKRQHQQRND
-764 ENAEGVEITDDKPI
+764 NAEGTEIDDKPI
-778 SLEQIS
+778 TLEQINE
-784 DQTLRLV
+784 QTLRLV
-791 NVALLL
+791 NVALTL

-805 LWSDLVAVISYL
+805 LWSDLVAVIAYL

-822 WHHTIGTDN
+822 WHHTVGTDGG
-831 NAVLEAVSL
+831 AILEAVSL
-840 RDLLAGVVIAVIT
+840 RDFLAGILIAMVT

-871 LQLAQGTSYAITTIL
+871 LQLAQGTSYAVTTIL
-886 SYLITATG
+886 SYLLTATG
-894 SIATLSTVGMEWS
+894 TIATLSTIGMEWN

-993 SDTVTR
+993 TDTVTR
-999 VVLRIGVSYGSDLE
+999 VVLRVGVSYGSDLE
-1013 LTRKLLLQAAHENQR
+1013 LTRKLLLQAAHENPR

-1033 DPTVYFLAFGAS
+1033 EPTVFFLAFGAS

-1069 RRIDQLFTEH
+1069 RRIDQLFAAN

-1092 KNARGDVVSI
+1092 KNARGDVVNI

-1109 AAGAA
+1109 VAGAA
-1114 AAATLENIAAAEAA
+1114 AAATLENIAAAQAA
-1128 ALVAQQA
+1128 ALAAQQA
-1135 KEQEQKQK
+1135 KDQEQK

>member
-1 MQKPRILRSLL
+1 MQKQPLFRSLL
-12 SGFILL
+12 SGLL
-18 SSTTLFAAE
+18 LLTSTTLFAAQQQE
-27 QPDLPTRSS
+27 LPTRAS
-36 LDNKLTSLNKRDT
+36 LDNKLTALNKRDT
-49 LTVAEKAQKEDIEQ
+49 LTVAEKAQKDDIEQ
-63 TIALLDSIE
+63 TITLLDAID
-72 KEKIKAKEQDQS
+72 KEKIKLKDQDQS
-84 LAKTPAKLKEFTWQL
+84 LTKAPAKLKEFARQL
-99 ESLQKNDA
+99 ELLQKNDA
-107 RDTEQLKAE
+107 QDTQALKTE
-116 LGRLSQAQLDNRLT
+116 ISRLTQTQLDGRLT
-130 DLLNQLQSAQT
+130 DLLSQLQSAQS
-141 DLGNANSQITFLQT
+141 DLGNANSQLTFLQT

-177 LSGLNNKQSGELTP
+177 LSGLKQNSGEMTP
-191 SLRVRLNTE
+191 SLRVKLNTE
-200 LALLQLQ
+200 LAFLQLQ
-207 LNQRQKDLDNNTSQQ
+207 QEQRQKDLDNNTSQQ
-222 DLFNKQRDYLTAQ
+222 DLYNKQRDFLTAQ

-250 STKRLTLT
+250 SNKRLTLT
-258 EKTVEESGSGEA
+258 EKTVEESGTTQTDTS
-270 IANEQALPAVIQKEQ
+270 QALPSFIQKEL

-340 KILYQQNQ
+340 KILYQQRQ
-348 MLPDSELVQ
+348 MLPDANLVRG
-357 NSEEQIAD
+357 SEEQIAD

-378 QLYQRNDYIRKLLEN
+378 QLYQRNEYIQKLLE
-393 SKNTDQLTDEQMAIL
+393 KNKGDALTAEQMATL
-408 NETLDGRRE
+408 NEALDGRRE

-427 QQLNLAIN
+427 QQLNLSIN

-446 GKSLQSTLQQQ
+446 SKTLQSTLQQQ

-464 KQLDIAWLTAL
+464 KPLDMAWLAAL
-475 PGALMMQ
+475 PGALMAQWQ
-482 AQAVSVS
+482 A
-489 INLQKWLQDSLKVLP
+489 INISANLNNWLLESLKVFP
-504 AILIMLVIAGVMIW
+504 AILLMLIIAGAMLW
-518 RRQSIQHQFEK
+518 KRQAIQSRFEK

-542 LHTPKAIL
+542 SHTPKAIL

-560 LFIMSAGLALVFSG
+560 LLIMSGGLALVFSG
-574 LSTPLIIWELS
+574 LSTPLIIGELS

-605 GLAQCHFGFDAS
+605 GLAQKHFGHDAQ
-617 TVSHLRSA
+617 TVAHLRNA

-655 GQLICLFSLLFL
+655 GQIICLVSLLFL
-667 SVELFTTVRK
+667 SFELFTTVRK
-677 HPNNKQTSFLR
+677 RPNNQQTGLWR
-688 NLTAVT
+688 NITALT

-700 ALIGLLVFGYY
+700 ILIGLLGFGYY

-718 ARLIDTFYLVSVW
+718 ARLIDSFYLVSVW
-731 VLLYETAMRG
+731 VLLYETSLRG
-741 LSVASRRLA
+741 LSVAARRLA
-750 YRRAVAKRQHQQRA
+750 YRRALAKRQHQQRT
-764 ENAEGVEITDDKPI
+764 ENADGVEVSDDKPI
-778 SLEQIS
+778 TLEQINE
-784 DQTLRLV
+784 QTLRLV
-791 NVALLL
+791 TVALTL

-805 LWSDLVAVISYL
+805 LWSDLVAVIAYL

-822 WHHTIGTDN
+822 WHHTVGTDG

-840 RDLLAGVVIAVIT
+840 RDLLGAGVIAMVT

-886 SYLITATG
+886 SYLLTATG
-894 SIATLSTVGMEWS
+894 TISTLSIIGMEWN

-993 SDTVTR
+993 SDTITR

-1013 LTRKLLLQAAHENQR
+1013 LTRRLLLQAAAENPR

-1033 DPTVYFLAFGAS
+1033 APSVYFLAFGAS

-1050 MRFFVRELGDRNPA
+1050 MRFFVQELGDRNPA

-1069 RRIDQLFTEH
+1069 RRIDHLFSEH

-1092 KNARGDVVSI
+1092 KNVHGDVVNV
-1102 DPVTAGT
+1102 DT

-1114 AAATLENIAAAEAA
+1114 GAAASATLEAMAAAKAA
-1128 ALVAQQA
+1128 MA
-1135 KEQEQKQK
+1135 KPDAEQK

>member
-1 MQKPRILRSLL
+1 MQKQPLFRSLL
-12 SGFILL
+12 SGLL
-18 SSTTLFAAE
+18 LLASTTLFAAQQQE
-27 QPDLPTRSS
+27 LPTRAS
-36 LDNKLTSLNKRDT
+36 LDNKLTALNKRDT
-49 LTVAEKAQKEDIEQ
+49 LTVAEKAQKDDIEQ
-63 TIALLDSIE
+63 TITLLDAID
-72 KEKIKAKEQDQS
+72 KEKIKLKDQDQS
-84 LAKTPAKLKEFTWQL
+84 LTKAPAKLKEFARQL
-99 ESLQKNDA
+99 ELLQKNDA
-107 RDTEQLKAE
+107 QDTQALKTE
-116 LGRLSQAQLDNRLT
+116 ISRLTQTQLDGRLT
-130 DLLNQLQSAQT
+130 DLLSQLQSAQS
-141 DLGNANSQITFLQT
+141 DLGNANSQLTFLQT

-177 LSGLNNKQSGELTP
+177 LSGLKQNNGEMTP
-191 SLRVRLNTE
+191 SLRVKLNTE
-200 LALLQLQ
+200 LAFLQLQ
-207 LNQRQKDLDNNTSQQ
+207 QEQRQKDLDNNTSQQ
-222 DLFNKQRDYLTAQ
+222 DLYNKQRDFLTAQ

-250 STKRLTLT
+250 SNKRLTLT
-258 EKTVEESGSGEA
+258 EKTVEESGTTQTDNS
-270 IANEQALPAVIQKEQ
+270 QALPSFIQKEL

-340 KILYQQNQ
+340 KILYQQRQ
-348 MLPDSELVQ
+348 MLPDANLVRG
-357 NSEEQIAD
+357 SEEQIAD

-378 QLYQRNDYIRKLLEN
+378 QLYQRNEYIQKLLE
-393 SKNTDQLTDEQMAIL
+393 KNKGDALTAEQMATL
-408 NETLDGRRE
+408 NEALDGRRE

-427 QQLNLAIN
+427 QQLNLSIN

-446 GKSLQSTLQQQ
+446 SKTLQSTLQQQ

-464 KQLDIAWLTAL
+464 KPLDMAWLTAL
-475 PGALMMQ
+475 PGALMAQ
-482 AQAVSVS
+482 WQAVNISA
-489 INLQKWLQDSLKVLP
+489 NLNNWLLESLKVFP
-504 AILIMLVIAGVMIW
+504 AILLMLIIAGVMIW
-518 RRQSIQHQFEK
+518 KRQAIQSRFEK

-542 LHTPKAIL
+542 SHTPKAIL

-560 LFIMSAGLALVFSG
+560 LLIMSGGLALVFSG
-574 LSTPLIIWELS
+574 LSTPLIIGELS

-605 GLAQCHFGFDAS
+605 GLAQKHFGHDAQ
-617 TVSHLRSA
+617 TVAHLRNA

-655 GQLICLFSLLFL
+655 GQIICLVSLLFL
-667 SVELFTTVRK
+667 SFELFTTVRK
-677 HPNNKQTSFLR
+677 RPNNQQTGLWR
-688 NLTAVT
+688 NITALT

-700 ALIGLLVFGYY
+700 ILIGLLGFGYY

-718 ARLIDTFYLVSVW
+718 ARLIDSFYLVSVW
-731 VLLYETAMRG
+731 VLLYETSLRG
-741 LSVASRRLA
+741 LSVAARRLA
-750 YRRAVAKRQHQQRA
+750 YRRALAKRQHQQRA
-764 ENAEGVEITDDKPI
+764 ENADGVEVSDDKPI
-778 SLEQIS
+778 TLEQINE
-784 DQTLRLV
+784 QTLRLV
-791 NVALLL
+791 TVALTL

-805 LWSDLVAVISYL
+805 LWSDLVAVIAYL

-822 WHHTIGTDN
+822 WHHTVGTDG

-840 RDLLAGVVIAVIT
+840 RDLLGAGVIAMVT

-886 SYLITATG
+886 SYLLTATG
-894 SIATLSTVGMEWS
+894 TISTLSIIGMEWN

-993 SDTVTR
+993 SDTITR

-1013 LTRKLLLQAAHENQR
+1013 LTRRLLLQAAAENPR

-1033 DPTVYFLAFGAS
+1033 APSVYFLAFGAS

-1050 MRFFVRELGDRNPA
+1050 MRFFVQELGDRNPA

-1069 RRIDQLFTEH
+1069 RRIDHLFSEH

-1092 KNARGDVVSI
+1092 KNVHGDVVNV
-1102 DPVTAGT
+1102 DT

-1114 AAATLENIAAAEAA
+1114 GAAASATLEAMAAAKAA
-1128 ALVAQQA
+1128 MA
-1135 KEQEQKQK
+1135 KPDAEQK

>member
-1 MQKPRILRSLL
+1 MQKQPLFRSLL
-12 SGFILL
+12 SGLL
-18 SSTTLFAAE
+18 LLASTTLFAAQQQE
-27 QPDLPTRSS
+27 LPTRAS
-36 LDNKLTSLNKRDT
+36 LDNKLTALNKRDT
-49 LTVAEKAQKEDIEQ
+49 LTVAEKAQKDDIEQ
-63 TIALLDSIE
+63 TITLLDAID
-72 KEKIKAKEQDQS
+72 KEKIKLKDQDQS
-84 LAKTPAKLKEFTWQL
+84 LTKAPAKLKEFARQL
-99 ESLQKNDA
+99 ELLQKNDA
-107 RDTEQLKAE
+107 QDTQALKTE
-116 LGRLSQAQLDNRLT
+116 ISRLTQTQLDGRLT
-130 DLLNQLQSAQT
+130 DLLSQLQSAQS
-141 DLGNANSQITFLQT
+141 DLGNANSQLTFLQT

-177 LSGLNNKQSGELTP
+177 LSGLKQNNGEMTP
-191 SLRVRLNTE
+191 SLRVKLNTE
-200 LALLQLQ
+200 LAFLQLQ
-207 LNQRQKDLDNNTSQQ
+207 QEQRQKDLDNNTSQQ
-222 DLFNKQRDYLTAQ
+222 DLYNKQRDFLTAQ

-250 STKRLTLT
+250 SNKRLTLT
-258 EKTVEESGSGEA
+258 EKTVEESGTTQTDTS
-270 IANEQALPAVIQKEQ
+270 QALPSFIQKEL

-340 KILYQQNQ
+340 KILYQQRQ
-348 MLPDSELVQ
+348 MLPDANLVRG
-357 NSEEQIAD
+357 SEEQIAD

-378 QLYQRNDYIRKLLEN
+378 QLYQRNEYIQKLLE
-393 SKNTDQLTDEQMAIL
+393 KNKGDALTAEQMATL
-408 NETLDGRRE
+408 NEALDGRRE

-427 QQLNLAIN
+427 QQLNLSIN

-446 GKSLQSTLQQQ
+446 SKTLQSTLQQQ

-464 KQLDIAWLTAL
+464 KPLDMAWLTAL
-475 PGALMMQ
+475 PGALMAQ
-482 AQAVSVS
+482 WQAVNISA
-489 INLQKWLQDSLKVLP
+489 NLNNWLLESLKVFP
-504 AILIMLVIAGVMIW
+504 AILLMLIIAGVMLW
-518 RRQSIQHQFEK
+518 KRQAIQSRFEK

-542 LHTPKAIL
+542 SHTPKAIL

-560 LFIMSAGLALVFSG
+560 LLIMSGGLALVFSG
-574 LSTPLIIWELS
+574 LSTPLIIGELS

-605 GLAQCHFGFDAS
+605 GLAQKHFGHDAQ
-617 TVSHLRSA
+617 TVAHLRNA

-655 GQLICLFSLLFL
+655 GQIICLVSLLFL
-667 SVELFTTVRK
+667 SFELFTTVRK
-677 HPNNKQTSFLR
+677 RPNNQQTGLWR
-688 NLTAVT
+688 NITALT

-700 ALIGLLVFGYY
+700 ILIGLLGFGYY

-718 ARLIDTFYLVSVW
+718 ARLIDSFYLVSVW
-731 VLLYETAMRG
+731 VLLYETSLRG
-741 LSVASRRLA
+741 LSVAARRLA
-750 YRRAVAKRQHQQRA
+750 YRRALAKRQHQQRA
-764 ENAEGVEITDDKPI
+764 ENADGVEVSDDKPI
-778 SLEQIS
+778 TLEQINE
-784 DQTLRLV
+784 QTLRLV
-791 NVALLL
+791 TVALTL

-805 LWSDLVAVISYL
+805 LWSDLVAVIAYL

-822 WHHTIGTDN
+822 WHHTVGTDG

-840 RDLLAGVVIAVIT
+840 RDLLGAGVIAMVT

-886 SYLITATG
+886 SYLLTATG
-894 SIATLSTVGMEWS
+894 TISTLSIIGMEWN

-993 SDTVTR
+993 SDTITR

-1013 LTRKLLLQAAHENQR
+1013 LTRRLLLQAAAENPR

-1033 DPTVYFLAFGAS
+1033 APSVYFLAFGAS

-1050 MRFFVRELGDRNPA
+1050 MRFFVQELGDRNPA

-1069 RRIDQLFTEH
+1069 RRIDHLFSEH

-1092 KNARGDVVSI
+1092 KNVHGDVVNV
-1102 DPVTAGT
+1102 DT

-1114 AAATLENIAAAEAA
+1114 GAAASATLEAMAAAKAA
-1128 ALVAQQA
+1128 MA
-1135 KEQEQKQK
+1135 KPDAEQK

>member
-1 MQKPRILRSLL
+1 MQKQPLFRSLL
-12 SGFILL
+12 SGLL
-18 SSTTLFAAE
+18 LLTSTALFAAQQQE
-27 QPDLPTRSS
+27 LPTRTS

-49 LTVAEKAQKEDIEQ
+49 LTVAEKAQKDDLEQ
-63 TIALLDSIE
+63 TISLLDSIE
-72 KEKIKAKEQDQS
+72 KEKIKVKDQDQS
-84 LAKTPAKLKEFTWQL
+84 LTRTPAKLKEYTRQL
-99 ESLQKNDA
+99 ELLQKNDA
-107 RDTEQLKAE
+107 QDTEALKTE
-116 LGRLSQAQLDNRLT
+116 SSRLSQTQLDSRLT
-130 DLLNQLQSAQT
+130 DLLSQLQSAQS
-141 DLGNANSQITFLQT
+141 DLGNANSQLTFLQT

-177 LSGLNNKQSGELTP
+177 LSGLKQSGEITP
-191 SLRVRLNTE
+191 SLRVKLNTE

-207 LNQRQKDLDNNTSQQ
+207 QEQRQKDLDNNTSQQ
-222 DLFNKQRDYLTAQ
+222 DLYNKQRDYLAAQ

-250 STKRLTLT
+250 SNKRLTLT
-258 EKTVEESGSGEA
+258 EKTVEESGTNQTNNS
-270 IANEQALPAVIQKEQ
+270 QALPSFLQKELR
-285 KLNQQLSQQLID
+285 LNQQLSQQLID

-340 KILYQQNQ
+340 KILYQQRQ
-348 MLPDSELVQ
+348 MLPDSNLVRG
-357 NSEEQIAD
+357 SEEQIAD

-378 QLYQRNDYIRKLLEN
+378 QLYQRNDYIQKLLE
-393 SKNTDQLTDEQMAIL
+393 KNKDETLTAEQLAFLHEA
-408 NETLDGRRE
+408 LDGRRE

-427 QQLNLAIN
+427 QQLNLSIN

-446 GKSLQSTLQQQ
+446 SKSLQSTLQQQ

-464 KQLDIAWLTAL
+464 KPLDMAWLTAL
-475 PGALMMQ
+475 PGALLMQ
-482 AQAVSVS
+482 WQAVSIS
-489 INLQKWLQDSLKVLP
+489 ANLNNWLQESLKVFP
-504 AILIMLVIAGVMIW
+504 AILLMLIIAGTMIW
-518 RRQSIQHQFEK
+518 KRQTIQSRFEK

-542 LHTPKAIL
+542 SHTPKAIL

-560 LFIMSAGLALVFSG
+560 LLIMSGGLALVFSG
-574 LSTPLIIWELS
+574 LSTPLIIGELS

-605 GLAQCHFGFDAS
+605 GLAQRHFGHDAQ
-617 TVSHLRSA
+617 TVAHLRNA

-655 GQLICLFSLLFL
+655 GQIICLISLLLL
-667 SVELFTTVRK
+667 SFELFSTVRK
-677 HPNNKQTSFLR
+677 HPNNQQTGLWR
-688 NLTAVT
+688 NITALT

-700 ALIGLLVFGYY
+700 ILIGLLGFGYY

-718 ARLIDTFYLVSVW
+718 ARLIDSFYLVSVW
-731 VLLYETAMRG
+731 ILLYETALRG
-741 LSVASRRLA
+741 LSVAARRLA
-750 YRRAVAKRQHQQRA
+750 YRRALAKRQHQQRN
-764 ENAEGVEITDDKPI
+764 ENAEGVEVSDDKPI
-778 SLEQIS
+778 TLEQINE
-784 DQTLRLV
+784 QTLRLV
-791 NVALLL
+791 TVALTL

-805 LWSDLVAVISYL
+805 LWSDLVAVIAYL
-817 DSITL
+817 DSIAL
-822 WHHTIGTDN
+822 WHHTVGTDG
-831 NAVLEAVSL
+831 NAVLEAISL
-840 RDLLAGVVIAVIT
+840 RDLLGAGLIAVVT

-886 SYLITATG
+886 SYLLTATG
-894 SIATLSTVGMEWS
+894 TISTLSIIGMEWN

-1013 LTRKLLLQAAHENQR
+1013 LTRRLLLQAAAENLR

-1069 RRIDQLFTEH
+1069 RRIDQLFAEN

-1092 KNARGDVVSI
+1092 KNVHGDVVNV
-1102 DPVTAGT
+1102 DAAGT

-1114 AAATLENIAAAEAA
+1114 AASTLDAIAAAKAA
-1128 ALVAQQA
+1128 AIANAQAQ
-1135 KEQEQKQK
+1135 EQEQKKK

>member
-1 MQKPRILRSLL
+1 MQKQPLFRSLL
-12 SGFILL
+12 SGLL
-18 SSTTLFAAE
+18 LLTSTTLFAAQQQE
-27 QPDLPTRSS
+27 LPTRAS
-36 LDNKLTSLNKRDT
+36 LDNKLTALNKRDT
-49 LTVAEKAQKEDIEQ
+49 LTVAEKAQKDDIEQ
-63 TIALLDSIE
+63 TITLLDAID
-72 KEKIKAKEQDQS
+72 KEKIKLKDQDQS
-84 LAKTPAKLKEFTWQL
+84 LTKAPAKLKEFARQL
-99 ESLQKNDA
+99 ELLQKNDA
-107 RDTEQLKAE
+107 QDTQALKTE
-116 LGRLSQAQLDNRLT
+116 ISRLTQTQLDGRLT
-130 DLLNQLQSAQT
+130 DLLSQLQSAQS
-141 DLGNANSQITFLQT
+141 DLGNANSQLTFLQT

-177 LSGLNNKQSGELTP
+177 LSGLKQNSGEMTP
-191 SLRVRLNTE
+191 SLRVKLNTE
-200 LALLQLQ
+200 LAFLQLQ
-207 LNQRQKDLDNNTSQQ
+207 QEQRQKDLDNNTSQQ
-222 DLFNKQRDYLTAQ
+222 DLYNKQRDFLTAQ

-250 STKRLTLT
+250 SNKRLTLT
-258 EKTVEESGSGEA
+258 EKTVEESGTTQTDTS
-270 IANEQALPAVIQKEQ
+270 QALPSFIQKEL

-340 KILYQQNQ
+340 KILYQQRQ
-348 MLPDSELVQ
+348 MLPDANLVRG
-357 NSEEQIAD
+357 SEEQIAD

-378 QLYQRNDYIRKLLEN
+378 QLYQRNEYIQKLLE
-393 SKNTDQLTDEQMAIL
+393 KNKGDALTAEQMATL
-408 NETLDGRRE
+408 NEALDGRRE

-427 QQLNLAIN
+427 QQLNLSIN

-446 GKSLQSTLQQQ
+446 SKTLQSTLQQQ

-464 KQLDIAWLTAL
+464 KPLDMAWLAAL
-475 PGALMMQ
+475 PGALMAQWQ
-482 AQAVSVS
+482 A
-489 INLQKWLQDSLKVLP
+489 INISANLNNWLLESLKVFP
-504 AILIMLVIAGVMIW
+504 AILLMLIIAGVMLW
-518 RRQSIQHQFEK
+518 KRQAIQSRFEK

-542 LHTPKAIL
+542 SHTPKAIL

-560 LFIMSAGLALVFSG
+560 LLIMSGGLALVFSG
-574 LSTPLIIWELS
+574 LSTPLIIGELS

-605 GLAQCHFGFDAS
+605 GLAQKHFGHDAQ
-617 TVSHLRSA
+617 TVAHLRNA

-655 GQLICLFSLLFL
+655 GQIICLVSLLFL
-667 SVELFTTVRK
+667 SFELFTTVRK
-677 HPNNKQTSFLR
+677 RPNNQQTGLWR
-688 NLTAVT
+688 NITALT

-700 ALIGLLVFGYY
+700 ILIGLLGFGYY

-718 ARLIDTFYLVSVW
+718 ARLIDSFYLVSVW
-731 VLLYETAMRG
+731 VLLYETSLRG
-741 LSVASRRLA
+741 LSVAARRLA
-750 YRRAVAKRQHQQRA
+750 YRRALAKRQHQQRT
-764 ENAEGVEITDDKPI
+764 ENADGVEVSDDKPI
-778 SLEQIS
+778 TLEQINE
-784 DQTLRLV
+784 QTLRLV
-791 NVALLL
+791 TVALTL

-805 LWSDLVAVISYL
+805 LWSDLVAVIAYL

-822 WHHTIGTDN
+822 WHHTVGTDG

-840 RDLLAGVVIAVIT
+840 RDLLGAGVIAMVT

-886 SYLITATG
+886 SYLLTATG
-894 SIATLSTVGMEWS
+894 TISTLSIIGMEWN

-993 SDTVTR
+993 SDTITR

-1013 LTRKLLLQAAHENQR
+1013 LTRRLLLQAAAENPR

-1033 DPTVYFLAFGAS
+1033 APSVYFLAFGAS

-1050 MRFFVRELGDRNPA
+1050 MRFFVQELGDRNPA

-1069 RRIDQLFTEH
+1069 RRIDHLFSEH

-1092 KNARGDVVSI
+1092 KNVHGDVVNV
-1102 DPVTAGT
+1102 DT

-1114 AAATLENIAAAEAA
+1114 GAAASATLEAMAAAKAA
-1128 ALVAQQA
+1128 MA
-1135 KEQEQKQK
+1135 KPDAEQK

>member
-1 MQKPRILRSLL
+1 MQKQPLFRSLL
-12 SGFILL
+12 SGLL
-18 SSTTLFAAE
+18 LLTSTTLFAAQQQE
-27 QPDLPTRSS
+27 LPTRAS
-36 LDNKLTSLNKRDT
+36 LDNKLTALNKRDT
-49 LTVAEKAQKEDIEQ
+49 LTVAEKAQKDDIEQ
-63 TIALLDSIE
+63 TITLLDAID
-72 KEKIKAKEQDQS
+72 KEKIKLKDQDQS
-84 LAKTPAKLKEFTWQL
+84 LTKAPAKLKEFARQL
-99 ESLQKNDA
+99 ELLQKNDA
-107 RDTEQLKAE
+107 QDTQALKTE
-116 LGRLSQAQLDNRLT
+116 ISRLTQTQLDGRLT
-130 DLLNQLQSAQT
+130 DLLSQLQSAQS
-141 DLGNANSQITFLQT
+141 DLGNANSQLTFLQT

-177 LSGLNNKQSGELTP
+177 LSGLKQNNGEMTP
-191 SLRVRLNTE
+191 SLRVKLNTE
-200 LALLQLQ
+200 LAFLQLQ
-207 LNQRQKDLDNNTSQQ
+207 QEQRQKDLDNNTSQQ
-222 DLFNKQRDYLTAQ
+222 DLYNKQRDFLTAQ

-250 STKRLTLT
+250 SNKRLTLT
-258 EKTVEESGSGEA
+258 EKTVEESGTTQTDTS
-270 IANEQALPAVIQKEQ
+270 QALPSFIQKEL

-340 KILYQQNQ
+340 KILYQQRQ
-348 MLPDSELVQ
+348 MLPDANLVRG
-357 NSEEQIAD
+357 SEEQIAD

-378 QLYQRNDYIRKLLEN
+378 QLYQRNEYIQKLLE
-393 SKNTDQLTDEQMAIL
+393 KNKGDALTAEQMATL
-408 NETLDGRRE
+408 NEALDGRRE

-427 QQLNLAIN
+427 QQLNLSIN

-446 GKSLQSTLQQQ
+446 SKTLQSTLQQQ

-464 KQLDIAWLTAL
+464 KPLDMAWLTAL
-475 PGALMMQ
+475 PGALMAQ
-482 AQAVSVS
+482 WQAVNISA
-489 INLQKWLQDSLKVLP
+489 NLNNWLLESLKVFP
-504 AILIMLVIAGVMIW
+504 AILLMLIIAGAMLW
-518 RRQSIQHQFEK
+518 KRQAIQSRFEK

-542 LHTPKAIL
+542 SHTPKAIL

-560 LFIMSAGLALVFSG
+560 LLIMSGGLALVFSG
-574 LSTPLIIWELS
+574 LSTPLIIGELS

-605 GLAQCHFGFDAS
+605 GLAQKHFGHDAQ
-617 TVSHLRSA
+617 TVAHLRNA

-655 GQLICLFSLLFL
+655 GQIICLVSLLFL
-667 SVELFTTVRK
+667 SFELFTTVRK
-677 HPNNKQTSFLR
+677 RPNNQQTGLWR
-688 NLTAVT
+688 NITALT

-700 ALIGLLVFGYY
+700 ILIGLLGFGYY

-718 ARLIDTFYLVSVW
+718 ARLIDSFYLVSVW
-731 VLLYETAMRG
+731 VLLYETSLRG
-741 LSVASRRLA
+741 LSVAARRLA
-750 YRRAVAKRQHQQRA
+750 YRRALAKRQHQQRA
-764 ENAEGVEITDDKPI
+764 ENADGVEVSDDKPI
-778 SLEQIS
+778 TLEQINE
-784 DQTLRLV
+784 QTLRLV
-791 NVALLL
+791 TVALTL

-805 LWSDLVAVISYL
+805 LWSDLVAVIAYL

-822 WHHTIGTDN
+822 WHHTVGTDG

-840 RDLLAGVVIAVIT
+840 RDLLGAGVIAMVT

-886 SYLITATG
+886 SYLLTATG
-894 SIATLSTVGMEWS
+894 TISTLSIIGMEWN

-993 SDTVTR
+993 SDTITR

-1013 LTRKLLLQAAHENQR
+1013 LTRRLLLQAAAENPR

-1033 DPTVYFLAFGAS
+1033 APSVYFLAFGAS

-1050 MRFFVRELGDRNPA
+1050 MRFFVQELGDRNPA

-1069 RRIDQLFTEH
+1069 RRIDHLFSEH

-1092 KNARGDVVSI
+1092 KNVHGDVVNV
-1102 DPVTAGT
+1102 DT

-1114 AAATLENIAAAEAA
+1114 GAAASATLEAMAAAKAA
-1128 ALVAQQA
+1128 MA
-1135 KEQEQKQK
+1135 KPDAEQK

>member
-1 MQKPRILRSLL
+1 
-12 SGFILL
+12 
-18 SSTTLFAAE
+18 
-27 QPDLPTRSS
+27 
-36 LDNKLTSLNKRDT
+36 
-49 LTVAEKAQKEDIEQ
+49 
-63 TIALLDSIE
+63 
-72 KEKIKAKEQDQS
+72 
-84 LAKTPAKLKEFTWQL
+84 
-99 ESLQKNDA
+99 
-107 RDTEQLKAE
+107 
-116 LGRLSQAQLDNRLT
+116 
-130 DLLNQLQSAQT
+130 
-141 DLGNANSQITFLQT
+141 
-155 LPERAQS
+155 
-162 AMSQDYQRMQDIRNR
+162 
-177 LSGLNNKQSGELTP
+177 
-191 SLRVRLNTE
+191 
-200 LALLQLQ
+200 LQLQ
-207 LNQRQKDLDNNTSQQ
+207 QEQRQKDLDNNTSQQ
-222 DLFNKQRDYLTAQ
+222 DLYNKQRDYLAAQ

-250 STKRLTLT
+250 SNKRLTLT
-258 EKTVEESGSGEA
+258 EKTVEESGTNQTNDS
-270 IANEQALPAVIQKEQ
+270 QALPSFIQKELR
-285 KLNQQLSQQLID
+285 LNQQLSQQLID

-340 KILYQQNQ
+340 KILYQQRQ
-348 MLPDSELVQ
+348 MLPDANLVRG
-357 NSEEQIAD
+357 SEEQIAD

-378 QLYQRNDYIRKLLEN
+378 QLYQRNEYIQKLLE
-393 SKNTDQLTDEQMAIL
+393 KNKGDALTAEQMATL
-408 NETLDGRRE
+408 NEALDGRRE

-427 QQLNLAIN
+427 QQLNLSIN

-446 GKSLQSTLQQQ
+446 SKSLQSTLQQQ

-464 KQLDIAWLTAL
+464 KPLDMAWLTAL

-482 AQAVSVS
+482 WQAVSIS
-489 INLQKWLQDSLKVLP
+489 ANLNNWLQDSLKVFP
-504 AILIMLVIAGVMIW
+504 AILLMLIIAGTMIW
-518 RRQSIQHQFEK
+518 KRQTIQSRFEK

-542 LHTPKAIL
+542 SHTPKAIL

-560 LFIMSAGLALVFSG
+560 LLIMSGGLALVFSG
-574 LSTPLIIWELS
+574 LSTPLIIGELS

-605 GLAQCHFGFDAS
+605 GLAQRHFGHDAQ
-617 TVSHLRSA
+617 TVAHLRNA

-655 GQLICLFSLLFL
+655 GQIICLISLLLL
-667 SVELFTTVRK
+667 SFELFTTVRK
-677 HPNNKQTSFLR
+677 HPNNQQTGLWR
-688 NLTAVT
+688 NITALT

-700 ALIGLLVFGYY
+700 ILIGLLGFGYY

-718 ARLIDTFYLVSVW
+718 ARLIDSFYLVSVW
-731 VLLYETAMRG
+731 ILLYETALRG
-741 LSVASRRLA
+741 LSVAARRLA
-750 YRRAVAKRQHQQRA
+750 YRRALAKRQHQQRN
-764 ENAEGVEITDDKPI
+764 ENAEGVEVSDDKPI
-778 SLEQIS
+778 TLEQINE
-784 DQTLRLV
+784 QTLRLV
-791 NVALLL
+791 TVALTL

-805 LWSDLVAVISYL
+805 LWSDLVAVIAYL
-817 DSITL
+817 DSISL
-822 WHHTIGTDN
+822 WHHTVGTDG

-840 RDLLAGVVIAVIT
+840 RDLLGAGVIAVVT

-886 SYLITATG
+886 SYLLTATG
-894 SIATLSTVGMEWS
+894 TISTLSIIGMEWN

-993 SDTVTR
+993 SDTITR

-1013 LTRKLLLQAAHENQR
+1013 LTRRLLLQAAAENPR

-1069 RRIDQLFTEH
+1069 RRIDQLFSEH

-1092 KNARGDVVSI
+1092 KNIHGDVVNV
-1102 DPVTAGT
+1102 DTAGT

-1114 AAATLENIAAAEAA
+1114 AASTLETIAAAKAA
-1128 ALVAQQA
+1128 ALANAQAQ
-1135 KEQEQKQK
+1135 EQEQKK

>member
-1 MQKPRILRSLL
+1 MQKQRILRTLL
-12 SGFILL
+12 SGLL
-18 SSTTLFAAE
+18 LLTSTALFAAE
-27 QPDLPTRSS
+27 QTELPSKTS
-36 LDNKLTSLNKRDT
+36 LDNKLASLNKRDT

-63 TIALLDSIE
+63 TISLLDAID
-72 KEKIKAKEQDQS
+72 KEKIKVKDQDQS
-84 LAKTPAKLKEFTWQL
+84 LTRTPARLKEFSRRL
-99 ESLQKNDA
+99 ELLQKNDVQ
-107 RDTEQLKAE
+107 DTEQLKTE
-116 LGRLSQAQLDNRLT
+116 IGRLSQNQLDSRLT
-130 DLLNQLQSAQT
+130 DLLNQLQSAQN
-141 DLGNANSQITFLQT
+141 DLGNANSQLTFLQT

-177 LSGLNNKQSGELTP
+177 LSGLKQNGEITP
-191 SLRVRLNTE
+191 SLRVKLNTE

-207 LNQRQKDLDNNTSQQ
+207 QEQRQKDLDNNTSQQ
-222 DLFNKQRDYLTAQ
+222 DLYNKQRDYLTAQ

-250 STKRLTLT
+250 SNKRLTLT
-258 EKTVEESGSGEA
+258 EKTVEESGTAQTDDS
-270 IANEQALPAVIQKEQ
+270 QTLPSFIQKEQ
-285 KLNQQLSQQLID
+285 RLNQQLSQQLID

-340 KILYQQNQ
+340 KILYQQRQ
-348 MLPDSELVQ
+348 MLPDSDLVRG
-357 NSEEQIAD
+357 SEEQIAD
-365 LRLAQFDVNQQRD
+365 LRLAQFDVNQLRD
-378 QLYQRNDYIRKLLEN
+378 QLYQRNDYIQKLLE
-393 SKNTDQLTDEQMAIL
+393 KNTSDILTAEQMTIL

-427 QQLNLAIN
+427 QQLNLSIN

-446 GKSLQSTLQQQ
+446 SKSLQSTLQQQ

-464 KQLDIAWLTAL
+464 KPLDMAWLSAL
-475 PGALMMQ
+475 PGALMAQ
-482 AQAVSVS
+482 WQAVSIS
-489 INLQKWLQDSLKVLP
+489 ANLNNWLQNSLKVLP
-504 AILIMLVIAGVMIW
+504 AILLMLIIAGIMLW
-518 RRQSIQHQFEK
+518 KRQTIQSRFET
-529 LAKEVGQLRSDTH
+529 LAKDVGQLRKDTH
-542 LHTPKAIL
+542 SHTPKAIL
-550 LVFLRTIPGA
+550 LVLLRTIPGA
-560 LFIMSAGLALVFSG
+560 LLIMSAGLALVFSG
-574 LSTPLIIWELS
+574 LSSPLIIWELS

-605 GLAQCHFGFDAS
+605 GLAQKHFGHDAL
-617 TVSHLRSA
+617 TVAHLRKA
-625 LRYIWYTLLPLIFVA
+625 LRNIWYTLLPLIFIA
-640 TLGELDPSRLANDVV
+640 TLGELDPSRLANDVL
-655 GQLICLFSLLFL
+655 GQIICLVSLLLL
-667 SVELFTTVRK
+667 SFELFTTVRK
-677 HPNNKQTSFLR
+677 RPNNQQTSLWR
-688 NLTAVT
+688 NISALA
-694 FGLVPL
+694 FGAVPL
-700 ALIGLLVFGYY
+700 ILIGLLVFGYY

-718 ARLIDTFYLVSVW
+718 ARLIDSFYLVSVW
-731 VLLYETAMRG
+731 VLLYETALRG
-741 LSVASRRLA
+741 LSVAARRLA
-750 YRRAVAKRQHQQRA
+750 YRRALAKRQNQQRN
-764 ENAEGVEITDDKPI
+764 ENAEGVEVSDDKPI
-778 SLEQIS
+778 TLEQINE
-784 DQTLRLV
+784 QTLRLV
-791 NVALLL
+791 TVTLTL

-805 LWSDLVAVISYL
+805 LWSDLVAVIAYM

-822 WHHTIGTDN
+822 WHHTVGTDGG
-831 NAVLEAVSL
+831 AVLEAVSL
-840 RDLLAGVVIAVIT
+840 RDLLGAVLIAVVT

-871 LQLAQGTSYAITTIL
+871 LQLAQGTSYAVTTML
-886 SYLITATG
+886 SYLLTATG
-894 SIATLSTVGMEWS
+894 TIATLSTIGMEWN

-999 VVLRIGVSYGSDLE
+999 VVLRIGVSYGSDLD
-1013 LTRKLLLQAAHENQR
+1013 LTRRLLLQAAAENPR

-1033 DPTVYFLAFGAS
+1033 EPTVFFLAFGAS